1 MSNHKIFT
9 LQQVVSSIRKT
20 IEERYQGEY
29 WVKAEMHKLGK
40 TPSGH
45 CYPELVQK
53 EGGKIVAEIR
63 GTIWRHHFEA
73 INTRFMKVVKEPLK
87 EDTTLLM
94 KVKINFHEIYGLS
107 LQIVD
112 VDPNYS
118 LGELQRERA
127 ETLKKLQK
135 EGLIDAN
142 QRLGFPL
149 LPKRVAII
157 SAESSKGLSDFMQV
171 IEQNDWGYQ
180 YFTMLFP
187 AYLQGDQ
194 AAHSII
200 HQLEQ
205 IRKVQSHFDLVV
217 IVRGGGGEVGMSCYN
232 NYELCK
238 AIASFPM
245 PILTGIGH
253 STNLTVAEMISFRN
267 AITPTELGEFLIQAF
282 HNFSIPVKEALKS
295 IKVHARQLL
304 EKANLE
310 LKNQSKSFS
319 HVTKKALSQENNT
332 LIILRK
338 DLKHITKNSLGRN
351 NEVLK
356 QLKHR
361 ISSSTNL
368 TLQQSNNLIERQNTL
383 LKSGSKA
390 LLEGNK
396 NKLERM
402 VFFIKLMDPFNVL
415 QRGYSITTI
424 NGKTVGPNNEAKK
437 GDIIQTR
444 TANFNIESEVIKTDN
459 NE

>member
-1 MSNHKIFT
+1 MSDHRIFT

-20 IEERYQGEY
+20 IEERYQSEY

-53 EGGKIVAEIR
+53 EEGKIVAEIR
-63 GTIWRHHFEA
+63 GTIWRHHFDA
-73 INTRFMKVVKEPLK
+73 INTRFMSVVKEPLK
-87 EDTTLLM
+87 EDSTLLM
-94 KVKINFHEIYGLS
+94 KVKVNFHEIYGLS

-112 VDPNYS
+112 IDPNYS

-135 EGLIDAN
+135 EGLINAN
-142 QRLGFPL
+142 QKLDFPL
-149 LPKRVAII
+149 LPKRIAII

-200 HQLEQ
+200 HQLNR
-205 IRKVQSHFDLVV
+205 IAKVRHHFDLVV
-217 IVRGGGGEVGMSCYN
+217 IVRGGGGEVGMICYN

-238 AIASFPM
+238 AIASFPI
-245 PILTGIGH
+245 PVLTGIGH

-267 AITPTELGEFLIQAF
+267 AITPTELGDFLIQAF
-282 HNFSIPVKEALKS
+282 HNFSIPVKDAVKS
-295 IKVHARQLL
+295 IRVHSIQLL
-304 EKANLE
+304 EKANLQ
-310 LKNQSKSFS
+310 LKNQSKSFT
-319 HVTKKALSQENNT
+319 HVTKETLSRENNT
-332 LIILRK
+332 IVILRK
-338 DLKHITKNSLGRN
+338 DLSYMVKGSLDRN
-351 NEVLK
+351 TELLK
-356 QLKHR
+356 QIKHR
-361 ISSSTNL
+361 ISGSTRL
-368 TLQQSNNLIERQNTL
+368 SLQQNNNIIERKKAL
-383 LKSGSKA
+383 LQASSKA
-390 LLEGNK
+390 LFESNK

-402 VFFIKLMDPFNVL
+402 IFSVKVMDPINVL

-424 NGKTVGPNNEAKK
+424 NGKTVGPNNEIKK

-444 TANFNIESEVIKTDN
+444 TANFSIESEVIKTDN
-459 NE
+459 DE